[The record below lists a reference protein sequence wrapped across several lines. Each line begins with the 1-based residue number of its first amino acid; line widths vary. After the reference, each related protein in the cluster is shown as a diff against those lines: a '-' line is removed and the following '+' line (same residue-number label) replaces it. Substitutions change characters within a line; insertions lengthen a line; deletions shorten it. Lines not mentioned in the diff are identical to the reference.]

1 MADVTAGQVR
11 QAVVATGRSLL
22 GLASY
27 SNAWYGATLSQFIA
41 RGAGDCSDF
50 TQAIYGAH
58 GIQLGAM
65 SYEQSDD
72 GVRIARWSGP
82 RGQGVAA
89 FNQIRH
95 LLEPADLI
103 VMSLDHRRPSTIS
116 HVQANIDGW
125 NALDHGNGIGPKIVS
140 ITGRW
145 LIGDATIWEVRR
157 VIPDDEKAAKESEK
171 RMGMTK
177 QQAAQLADLHK
188 WVKSLDQTEA
198 RITNM
203 HTWLK
208 TLDQTESKI
217 DQLYGRRGTIDK
229 INQVVVKQEAQAAAI
244 EKLAEGQGIGGD
256 QVTAA
261 INQAVSNA
269 LSDIK
274 ITLEAKGL

>member
-1 MADVTAGQVR
+1 MSELTASQVR
-11 QAVVATGRSLL
+11 QAVIATGRSLL
-22 GLASY
+22 GRAAY
-27 SNAWYGATLSQFIA
+27 SNAFYGATLAQIVA

-58 GIQLGAM
+58 GVVLGAM
-65 SYEQSDD
+65 SYEQASD
-72 GVRIARWSGP
+72 GVRVARWTGQ
-82 RGQGVAA
+82 RGYGIAA

-103 VMSLDHRRPSTIS
+103 VMSLDHLRPTTIS

-125 NALDHGNGIGPKIVS
+125 NALDHGAGIGPKIVS

-229 INQVVVKQEAQAAAI
+229 INQVAVKQEAQAAAI
-244 EKLAEGQGIGGD
+244 EKLAEGQGIDGD